1 MRDEDLKRQEE
12 SQMRIEALRRQ
23 TAEYEANIRKETE
36 KARAEA
42 EARGRI
48 EQERKNWDLHMQR
61 SKLESNEFRVTV
73 LEGIR
78 EAGSIIGQGFKDY
91 ITDTQKLTTTV
102 GVLSAIALGVY
113 TAKMSTSVAGRMI
126 EARLGKPPL
135 VRETSR
141 KTILKTVTTPLQT
154 FKSLFGKRPGAMDGI
169 VMESTLAQRLEA
181 LAVSTANT
189 NKNNAPYRHLMLY
202 GPPGTGKTMFAKN
215 LAHSSGMDYAIMTGG
230 DVAPLGRDGV
240 TEMHKLFDWS
250 ETSRKGLL
258 LFVDEADA
266 FLRKRTNETLSE
278 DLRNSLNAFLY
289 RTGTES
295 KKFMVVF
302 ATNQPDQLDWAIND
316 RTDELIE
323 FDLPAAKERAVMM
336 RQYYNMYV
344 VNSHKT
350 DAGMFGG
357 PTEIKTEEVLDS
369 LFEELARKAEGFSG
383 REISKLAIA
392 WQAAARGTPDC
403 SLTVDMMKQI
413 LDERIKQRKQK
424 DAWEA
429 DRVF

>member
-1 MRDEDLKRQEE
+1 
-12 SQMRIEALRRQ
+12 
-23 TAEYEANIRKETE
+23 
-36 KARAEA
+36 
-42 EARGRI
+42 
-48 EQERKNWDLHMQR
+48 
-61 SKLESNEFRVTV
+61 
-73 LEGIR
+73 
-78 EAGSIIGQGFKDY
+78 
-91 ITDTQKLTTTV
+91 
-102 GVLSAIALGVY
+102 
-113 TAKMSTSVAGRMI
+113 MI